1 MQVTKRFKNY
11 IRKVKKQKRK
21 YASLVKHFSWLFHVL
36 FGIATVISAKISFVL
51 PPIFFL
57 TFVLYEFDEE
67 WNLGDHAFEEL
78 REYGAG
84 LFIGFVIIIATS
96 QSF

>member
-1 MQVTKRFKNY
+1 MLNE
-11 IRKVKKQKRK
+11 II
-21 YASLVKHFSWLFHVL
+21 KHFSWLFHVL

>member
-1 MQVTKRFKNY
+1 MLNE
-11 IRKVKKQKRK
+11 II
-21 YASLVKHFSWLFHVL
+21 KHFSWLFHVL

-84 LFIGFVIIIATS
+84 LFVGVLFIIIATS